1 MNPSLWIS
9 KKKEKKEKKSHFR
22 QKKRTAE
29 SNFQNKKRISLSRKK
44 SSFSEK
50 KKDISLSKEKTDSW
64 FLSKTESHWKS
75 LKSLDDSVKKEVLV
89 CFQEI

>member
-9 KKKEKKEKKSHFR
+9 KKKKKKKRNLTFDRKREQQNLTFKIKKESHFR
-22 QKKRTAE
+22 EKNHRFQK
-29 SNFQNKKRISLSRKK
+29 
-44 SSFSEK
+44 K

-75 LKSLDDSVKKEVLV
+75 LKSLDDSVKNEVLV